1 MFNFYKYYIIIIMV
15 IIMVITLKTSEKTKN
30 MMLEFYEE
38 MRREKKTQYAL
49 FQADDGDTVVTLY
62 TSGKAVFQGNDA
74 DIASEYWIETEKI
87 NSGTAIV
94 TNSDDKSKKTLKAE
108 EKKELSIYHN
118 VNSVGSDEVGTGD
131 YFGPI
136 VVTSTYVTKEDVA
149 YLDELGVMDSKKI
162 TDEKIMKI
170 APLIA
175 KRVKYKSIILN
186 NIDYNKFHSTD
197 YNMNKIKA
205 ILHNKVLFQM
215 INEEHPKY
223 DYIIVDEFAKENRY
237 YEYIKDSTN
246 IQRDITFMTKAED
259 KCLSVAC
266 ASIIS
271 LYLFIQEFDKMCDS
285 LHLPLPKGAGSE
297 VDKMGME
304 IVEKYGEEKLKEVAK
319 LNFMNTT
326 RILKNRI

>member
-1 MFNFYKYYIIIIMV
+1 
-15 IIMVITLKTSEKTKN
+15 MVITLKTCKKTGDMMKEFYADMKREKTP
-30 MMLEFYEE
+30 
-38 MRREKKTQYAL
+38 QYAE
-49 FQADDGDTVVTLY
+49 FQANDGDTVVTLY

-74 DIASEYWIETEKI
+74 DIASDYWIETEKI
-87 NSGTAIV
+87 NSGSAIV
-94 TNSDDKSKKTLKAE
+94 TNSEDKSKKTLKAE
-108 EKKELSIYHN
+108 EKKEVSIYHN
-118 VNSVGSDEVGTGD
+118 INSVGSDEVGTGD

-136 VVTSTYVTKEDVA
+136 VVTSTYVTKDDVK

-175 KRVKYKSIILN
+175 KKVKYKSIILN
-186 NIDYNKFHSTD
+186 NSDYNKFHSKD

-246 IQRDITFMTKAED
+246 IQRGITFMTKAED

-271 LYLFIQEFDKMCDS
+271 RYLFIQEFDKLSDE
-285 LHLPLPKGAGSE
+285 LHIPLPKGAGSE
-297 VDKMGME
+297 VDKIGQE
-304 IVEKYGEEKLKEVAK
+304 IVEKYGEEKLFSCAK
-319 LNFMNTT
+319 LNFMNTA

>member
-1 MFNFYKYYIIIIMV
+1 
-15 IIMVITLKTSEKTKN
+15 MVITLKTCKKTQD
-30 MMLEFYEE
+30 MMKEFYEE
-38 MRREKKTQYAL
+38 MRRPKTPQYAE

-62 TSGKAVFQGNDA
+62 TSGKAVFQGVDA
-74 DIASEYWIETEKI
+74 DLSSEYWIETEKI

-94 TNSDDKSKKTLKAE
+94 TNSEKKEKKTLKGE
-108 EKKELSIYHN
+108 EKKNNSIYHN

-136 VVTSTYVTKEDVA
+136 VVSSTYVTCDDVE
-149 YLDELGVMDSKKI
+149 YLDSLGVMDSKKI
-162 TDEKIMKI
+162 TDEKILQI

-175 KRVKYKSIILN
+175 KRVKYKSMILN
-186 NIDYNKFHSTD
+186 NSDYNKFHSKD

-205 ILHNKVLFQM
+205 ILHNKVLYQM
-215 INEEHPKY
+215 IHEENPKY
-223 DYIIVDEFAKENRY
+223 DYIIVDEFAREQRY
-237 YEYIKDSTN
+237 YDYIKDSPN

-271 LYLFIQEFDKMCDS
+271 RYLFLKEFDKLSDS
-285 LHLPLPKGAGSE
+285 LHIPLPKGAGTE
-297 VDKMGME
+297 VDKIGQE
-304 IVEKYGEEKLKEVAK
+304 IVEKYGQEKLYEVAK
-319 LNFMNTT
+319 LNFMNTE

>member
-1 MFNFYKYYIIIIMV
+1 
-15 IIMVITLKTSEKTKN
+15 MVITLKTT
-30 MMLEFYEE
+30 
-38 MRREKKTQYAL
+38 KKTQDMMKEFYLDMKREKTPQYAE
-49 FQADDGDTVVTLY
+49 FQAQDGDTVVTLY
-62 TSGKAVFQGNDA
+62 TSGKAVFQGVDA

-87 NSGTAIV
+87 NSGTAVV
-94 TNSDDKSKKTLKAE
+94 TNSDDKSKKTLTKE
-108 EKKELSIYHN
+108 EKKEQSIYHN

-136 VVTSTYVTKEDVA
+136 VVTSAYVTKDDVA
-149 YLDELGVMDSKKI
+149 FLDELGVMDSKKI

-170 APLIA
+170 APQIA
-175 KRVKYKSIILN
+175 KRIKYKSIILN
-186 NIDYNKFHSTD
+186 NTDYNKFHSKD

-205 ILHNKVLFQM
+205 ILHNKVLYQM

-271 LYLFIQEFDKMCDS
+271 RYLFIQEFDKLCDE

-297 VDKMGME
+297 VDKMGIE
-304 IVEKYGEEKLKEVAK
+304 IVEKYGEEMLEKVAK
-319 LNFMNTT
+319 LNFMNTS

>member
-1 MFNFYKYYIIIIMV
+1 MK
-15 IIMVITLKTSEKTKN
+15 
-30 MMLEFYEE
+30 EFYED
-38 MRREKKTQYAL
+38 MKREKTPQYSE

-74 DIASEYWIETEKI
+74 DIASDYWIETEKI

-94 TNSDDKSKKTLKAE
+94 TNSDDKSKKTIKAE
-108 EKKELSIYHN
+108 EKKENTIYHN

-136 VVTSTYVTKEDVA
+136 VVTSAYVTKEDVA

-186 NIDYNKFHSTD
+186 NTDYNKFHSTD

-246 IQRDITFMTKAED
+246 IQRGITFMTKAED

-271 LYLFIQEFDKMCDS
+271 RYLFIQEFDKLSDE
-285 LHLPLPKGAGSE
+285 LHIPLPKGAGSE
-297 VDKMGME
+297 VDKIGQE

-319 LNFMNTT
+319 LNFMNTS

>member
-1 MFNFYKYYIIIIMV
+1 
-15 IIMVITLKTSEKTKN
+15 MVITLKTCPKTRDMMKEFYLETKREKTP
-30 MMLEFYEE
+30 
-38 MRREKKTQYAL
+38 QYSE

-87 NSGTAIV
+87 NSGSAIV
-94 TNSDDKSKKTLKAE
+94 TNSEDKSKKTLKGE
-108 EKKELSIYHN
+108 EKKEVSIYHD

-136 VVTSTYVTKEDVA
+136 VVTSTYVTRDDVK
-149 YLDELGVMDSKKI
+149 YLDDLGVMDSKKI

-186 NIDYNKFHSTD
+186 NSDYNKYHSHD

-271 LYLFIQEFDKMCDS
+271 RYLFLQEFNKICDE
-285 LHLPLPKGAGSE
+285 LHLPLPKGASSE
-297 VDKMGME
+297 VDKMGIE
-304 IVEKYGEEKLKEVAK
+304 IVSQYGEEKLREVAK
-319 LNFMNTT
+319 LNFMNTN

>member
-1 MFNFYKYYIIIIMV
+1 
-15 IIMVITLKTSEKTKN
+15 MVITLKTCKKTQD
-30 MMLEFYEE
+30 MMKEFYEE
-38 MRREKKTQYAL
+38 MKREKTPQYAE
-49 FQADDGDTVVTLY
+49 FQAQDGDTVVTLY

-74 DIASEYWIETEKI
+74 DIASEYWVETEKI

-108 EKKELSIYHN
+108 EKKEVSIYHN

-136 VVTSTYVTKEDVA
+136 VVTSCYVTKEDVSF
-149 YLDELGVMDSKKI
+149 LDELGVMDSKKI

-170 APLIA
+170 APQIA
-175 KRVKYKSIILN
+175 KKIKYKSIILN
-186 NIDYNKFHSTD
+186 NPDYNKFHSKD

-205 ILHNKVLFQM
+205 ILHNKVLYQM

-246 IQRDITFMTKAED
+246 IQRNITFMTKAED

-271 LYLFIQEFDKMCDS
+271 RYLFIQEFDKLCDMI
-285 LHLPLPKGAGSE
+285 HIPLPKGAGSE
-297 VDKMGME
+297 VDKIGME
-304 IVEKYGEEKLKEVAK
+304 IVEKYGEEKLFEVAK
-319 LNFMNTT
+319 LNFMNTS
-326 RILKNRI
+326 RILKNCI

>member
-1 MFNFYKYYIIIIMV
+1 
-15 IIMVITLKTSEKTKN
+15 MVITLKTCPKTRDMMKEFYLETKREKTP
-30 MMLEFYEE
+30 
-38 MRREKKTQYAL
+38 QYSE

-87 NSGTAIV
+87 NSGSAIV
-94 TNSDDKSKKTLKAE
+94 TNSEDKSKKTLKGE
-108 EKKELSIYHN
+108 EKKEVSIYHD

-136 VVTSTYVTKEDVA
+136 VVTSTYVTRDDVK
-149 YLDELGVMDSKKI
+149 YLDDLGVMDSKKI

-186 NIDYNKFHSTD
+186 NSDYNKYHSHD

-271 LYLFIQEFDKMCDS
+271 RYLFLQEFNKICDE
-285 LHLPLPKGAGSE
+285 LHLPLPKGASSE
-297 VDKMGME
+297 VDKMGIE
-304 IVEKYGEEKLKEVAK
+304 IVEKYGENKLNEVAK
-319 LNFMNTT
+319 LNFMNTN

>member
-1 MFNFYKYYIIIIMV
+1 
-15 IIMVITLKTSEKTKN
+15 MVITLKTCKKTQD
-30 MMLEFYEE
+30 MMQEFYEE
-38 MRREKKTQYAL
+38 MRRPKTPQYSL

-94 TNSDDKSKKTLKAE
+94 TNSDDKSKKTLAKE
-108 EKKELSIYHN
+108 EKKEASIYHN

-136 VVTSTYVTKEDVA
+136 VVTSAYVTKDDVN

-162 TDEKIMKI
+162 SDEKIMKI

-175 KRVKYKSIILN
+175 KRIKYKSIILN
-186 NIDYNKFHSTD
+186 NSDYNKFHSTD
-197 YNMNKIKA
+197 YNMNKIKS
-205 ILHNKVLFQM
+205 ILHNKVLYQM
-215 INEEHPKY
+215 IHEENPKY

-237 YEYIKDSTN
+237 YEYIKDSPN

-271 LYLFIQEFDKMCDS
+271 RYIFLKEYAKISKDVDML
-285 LHLPLPKGAGSE
+285 LPKGASTL
-297 VDKMGME
+297 VDEKGLE
-304 IVEKYGEEKLKEVAK
+304 IVKKYGFDK
-319 LNFMNTT
+319 LNEIAKINFKNTEK
-326 RILKNRI
+326 IKEML

>member
-1 MFNFYKYYIIIIMV
+1 
-15 IIMVITLKTSEKTKN
+15 MVITLKTCQKTKD
-30 MMLEFYEE
+30 MMNDFY
-38 MRREKKTQYAL
+38 REQKRDKTPQYAL

-62 TSGKAVFQGNDA
+62 ESGKAVFQGNDA

-94 TNSDDKSKKTLKAE
+94 TNSDDKSKKTIKAE
-108 EKKELSIYHN
+108 EKKNTSIYHN
-118 VNSVGSDEVGTGD
+118 INSVGSDEVGTGD

-136 VVTSTYVTKEDVA
+136 VVSSTYVTKDDID
-149 YLDELGVMDSKKI
+149 YLDSLKVMDSKKI
-162 TDEKIMKI
+162 TDDRIRQI

-175 KRVKYKSIILN
+175 KRVKYKSLILN
-186 NIDYNKFHSTD
+186 NIDYNKFHSKD

-205 ILHNKVLFQM
+205 ILHNKVLYQM
-215 INEEHPKY
+215 VHEEHPNY
-223 DYIIVDEFAKENRY
+223 DYIIVDEFARENRY
-237 YEYIKDSTN
+237 YDYIKDSPN

-271 LYLFIQEFDKMCDS
+271 RYLFLKEFDKLCDD
-285 LHLPLPKGAGSE
+285 LHMPLPKGAGSE
-297 VDKMGME
+297 VDKIGIE
-304 IVEKYGEEKLKEVAK
+304 IVEKYGKDKLNEIAK
-319 LNFMNTT
+319 LNFMNTE